1 MTRIPLYDKSNLKTS
16 LVICNWCG
24 REKSEAVAL
33 NGKEALQLIVQDDEP
48 CSKCQEAMSQGI
60 TVILVDSEHNGAT
73 RLAWAVAREEAFL
86 KLLNEDVQKQVKQA
100 RRCMV
105 TMDTWKVLGLEYK
118 PEGTDGH

>member
-1 MTRIPLYDKSNLKTS
+1 MTSIS
-16 LVICNWCG
+16 LHPKFGVNPSLAICNWCG
-24 REKSEAVAL
+24 KETGEIAMLGA
-33 NGKEALQLIVQDDEP
+33 NHGKEAPRHIVLDDEP

-60 TVILVDSEHNGAT
+60 TVILMDGAT

-86 KLLNEDVQKQVKQA
+86 KLLNEDVQKQVKQV